1 MACFSPEPIY
11 VILPYF
17 NFCEFKRRR
26 ELFINFVNENS
37 KNSKLK
43 IIVVELIGK
52 TQLGKLKVWKHLKFN
67 SKSNLWIKENLVNK
81 GFDSLPK
88 TWKYAAW
95 IDADI
100 SFLNKQ
106 WVDDTMSELQKSD
119 LVQLWHSAIN
129 LGANGETI
137 KVDKSFGFMAGGGGE
152 PTKVYDNWHPGYAWA
167 CTRRFYNRI
176 GSLIDWAILGSAD
189 RHMAMAMIGK
199 VLQSG
204 PGNMHPH
211 YKVMLEEFQRRVK
224 GLHIG
229 WVHGTIIH
237 QWHGSLANRKYKE
250 RWDILTKN
258 EYDPF
263 LDIGTSKDGIIEL
276 TTRGK
281 RLAPFINE
289 YFTGRQEDS

>member
-1 MACFSPEPIY
+1 
-11 VILPYF
+11 
-17 NFCEFKRRR
+17 
-26 ELFINFVNENS
+26 
-37 KNSKLK
+37 
-43 IIVVELIGK
+43 
-52 TQLGKLKVWKHLKFN
+52 
-67 SKSNLWIKENLVNK
+67 
-81 GFDSLPK
+81 
-88 TWKYAAW
+88 
-95 IDADI
+95 
-100 SFLNKQ
+100 
-106 WVDDTMSELQKSD
+106 
-119 LVQLWHSAIN
+119 
-129 LGANGETI
+129 
-137 KVDKSFGFMAGGGGE
+137 
-152 PTKVYDNWHPGYAWA
+152 
-167 CTRRFYNRI
+167 
-176 GSLIDWAILGSAD
+176 
-189 RHMAMAMIGK
+189 MAMAMIGK